1 MKNYINN
8 EKLNL
13 DNNMMRKLIQ
23 AQMSN
28 NLRTCKNNSKNSKIK
43 YKNQNLKNLTQ

>member
-13 DNNMMRKLIQ
+13 DNNMMRRLIQ

-28 NLRTCKNNSKNSKIK
+28 SLRTWKNNSKNNRIK